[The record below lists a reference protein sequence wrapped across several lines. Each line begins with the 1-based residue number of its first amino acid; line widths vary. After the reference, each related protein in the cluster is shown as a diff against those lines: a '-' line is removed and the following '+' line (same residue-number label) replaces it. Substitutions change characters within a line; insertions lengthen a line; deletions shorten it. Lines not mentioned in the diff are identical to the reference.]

1 VLPIYGLTDPKDRP
15 SWPVAIGDCIVNRRG
30 MRCKTSMTRRG
41 GGGDLDEHVAEGV
54 LEEKRIILLFRA
66 RVFRWRHMD
75 GNIIRLGRCSPPVAR
90 SRSRSFP
97 TRAKILDPV
106 VIRSRL
112 SSWTREERERNKERG
127 SRSRYRTLTIAIISS
142 GIFLQ
147 EGTKTPREK
156 KAPETSP
163 TQGSLP
169 ITVLSVQESVSSAS
183 RTSSRGSENRVDYR
197 VPWTRRVVLEGRAG
211 AELSSVVEK
220 TLNENA
226 WCRWSATAEDHLSTT
241 VGQGWSESV
250 THAYRTLDPQFPQ
263 GL

>member
-1 VLPIYGLTDPKDRP
+1 MLPIYGSIDPKDRP

-66 RVFRWRHMD
+66 RVSRWRHMD

-112 SSWTREERERNKERG
+112 SSWTREEREREIKNATIDRGIARSRSYLRG
-127 SRSRYRTLTIAIISS
+127 SFSRKVQPRFQNSS
-142 GIFLQ
+142 
-147 EGTKTPREK
+147 REESIRDL
-156 KAPETSP
+156 AHA
-163 TQGSLP
+163 GSLP
-169 ITVLSVQESVSSAS
+169 ITALSVQESVS
-183 RTSSRGSENRVDYR
+183 
-197 VPWTRRVVLEGRAG
+197 
-211 AELSSVVEK
+211 
-220 TLNENA
+220 NA
-226 WCRWSATAEDHLSTT
+226 
-241 VGQGWSESV
+241 
-250 THAYRTLDPQFPQ
+250 
-263 GL
+263 